1 MIDGASRYQVKL
13 NIIDPPCGGGKAEKM
28 INQTVPR
35 NIVVIGGVAAGLKSA
50 AKVRRG
56 DPSAKITVLERGDI
70 VSYGACGM
78 PYVVSQ
84 DVDSIDHLMMTPS
97 GSIRNAGFFKA
108 TKNLDVLIRTE
119 ALRIDRKEKTVRIKS
134 LDTGEESD
142 LSYDKLVIATGSTPV
157 RIPFPGVDLGNIF
170 PMWHP
175 YDAREI
181 RQLLESGQVKNA
193 VIIGAG
199 LVGIEMAEAF
209 RRWGVHTSI
218 IEMKEHVM
226 PAFLDA
232 EVAMA
237 VEKYA
242 HEKGIE
248 VRTQETVQRFEG
260 EGVVRSVVTDRGTL
274 PADVVIMAVG
284 VKPTTRLAQEAG
296 LALGVSGTIAVNEYM
311 QTSDPDIYAGGD
323 CVENTHI
330 VTGKKA
336 FVALGSIANKHGRV
350 IGENICGARVKFR
363 GILGTVV
370 ARLLDLNIGKTGLTE
385 REAKE
390 AGYEIVTTMTTGN
403 DRAHYMPGS
412 KPITL
417 KLIADARTRKVL
429 GIQAFGEGEVAKR
442 IDVLAGV
449 LTFGGT
455 IDDLFD
461 IDLSYSPPFNNPI
474 DNAAVAANTLMNKI
488 AGKFRGISPL
498 EAKAKL
504 ASPKTVFLDVRATDE
519 CKAIRLAPCRNVTY
533 IPLDQLHSRLAELGK
548 EDEIV
553 AFCRISTQ
561 GYEAE
566 CLLEGE
572 GFKDVKVLEGGVVAW
587 PFECETGETEKESTP
602 K

>member
-1 MIDGASRYQVKL
+1 M
-13 NIIDPPCGGGKAEKM
+13 M
-28 INQTVPR
+28 NQTVPR

-78 PYVVSQ
+78 PYVVSR

-209 RRWGVHTSI
+209 HRWGVHTSI

-350 IGENICGARVKFR
+350 IGENICGAHVKFR

-504 ASPKTVFLDVRATDE
+504 VSPKTVFLDVRATDE
-519 CKAIRLAPCRNVTY
+519 CRAIRLAPCRNVTY

-587 PFECETGETEKESTP
+587 PFECETGETEKESPP

>member
-1 MIDGASRYQVKL
+1 
-13 NIIDPPCGGGKAEKM
+13 M

-78 PYVVSQ
+78 PYVVSR

-119 ALRIDRKEKTVRIKS
+119 ALRIDRKEKTVRIKF

-209 RRWGVHTSI
+209 HRWGVHTSI

-350 IGENICGARVKFR
+350 IGENICGAHVKFR

-504 ASPKTVFLDVRATDE
+504 VSPKTVFLDVRATDE
-519 CKAIRLAPCRNVTY
+519 CRAIRLAPCRNVTY

>member
-1 MIDGASRYQVKL
+1 M
-13 NIIDPPCGGGKAEKM
+13 M
-28 INQTVPR
+28 NQTVSR
-35 NIVVIGGVAAGLKSA
+35 NIVVIGGVAAGLKAA

-78 PYVVSQ
+78 PYVVSR
-84 DVDSIDHLMMTPS
+84 DVASIDHLMMTPS
-97 GSIRNAGFFKA
+97 GSMRNADFFKA

-119 ALRIDRKEKTVRIKS
+119 ALRIDRKDKTVRVKS

-157 RIPFPGVDLGNIF
+157 RIPFPGVDLGHIF
-170 PMWHP
+170 SMWHP

-181 RQLLESGQVKNA
+181 RRLLESGQVKNA

-209 RRWGVHTSI
+209 HRWGVHTSLV
-218 IEMKEHVM
+218 EMKEHVM

-232 EVAMA
+232 EVAMS

-242 HEKGIE
+242 QDKGIE

-296 LALGVSGTIAVNEYM
+296 LELGVSGTIAVDEYM

-330 VTGKKA
+330 VTGKKV

-350 IGENICGARVKFR
+350 IGENICGAHVRFR
-363 GILGTVV
+363 GVLGTVV

-461 IDLSYSPPFNNPI
+461 IDLSYAPPFNNPI

-488 AGKFRGISPL
+488 AGKFKGISPL
-498 EAKAKL
+498 EAKEKL
-504 ASPKTVFLDVRATDE
+504 ASPKTVFLDVRTPDE
-519 CKAIRLAPCRNVTY
+519 CKAIRLASCRNVTY

-553 AFCRISTQ
+553 AFCKISLQ

-566 CLLEGE
+566 CMLEGE
-572 GFKDVKVLEGGVVAW
+572 GFKNVRVMEGGVVAW
-587 PFECETGETEKESTP
+587 PFECDAGETKKESTP